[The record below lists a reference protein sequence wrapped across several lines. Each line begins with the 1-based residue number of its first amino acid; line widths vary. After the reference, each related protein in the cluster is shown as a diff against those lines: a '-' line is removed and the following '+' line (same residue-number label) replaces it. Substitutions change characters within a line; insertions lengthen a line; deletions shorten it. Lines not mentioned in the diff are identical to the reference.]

1 MTSDVEQDRLM
12 PAPPEPSAEPGPG
25 ALAPRQFGLVNWIGL
40 WTLYVKEVRRFA
52 KVFGQ
57 TVMAPTV
64 TSLLFLAIFALALGG
79 AVREIGG
86 VPYVQFLVPGL
97 VMMAMA
103 QNAFANTSSSIMI
116 AKVQGNIVDMLM
128 PPLSAAELTVAFT
141 LGGVTRGLL
150 VGLVTSLGMLPFAPM
165 AVHDLAALLFY
176 ALAASTMM
184 SLIGIVTAIWSDKFD
199 QMAAVTNFVITP
211 LAFLSGTFYSV
222 ERLPPVWYVVSHLN
236 PFFYMIDGF
245 RYGLTGHADG
255 SLIAGA
261 AVLVAVNL
269 ALGLVCYTMFATGYK
284 LKE

>member
-12 PAPPEPSAEPGPG
+12 PAPPEPSAEPAPG
-25 ALAPRQFGLVNWIGL
+25 ALAPRHFGAVNWIGL
-40 WTLYVKEVRRFA
+40 WTLYLKEVRRFV

-64 TSLLFLAIFALALGG
+64 TTLLFLAIFALALGG

-86 VPYVQFLVPGL
+86 VPYVQFLAPGL

-128 PPLSAAELTVAFT
+128 PPLSPLELTIAFT
-141 LGGVTRGLL
+141 LGGVTRGLV
-150 VGLVTSLGMLPFAPM
+150 VGLVTALAILPFAPM
-165 AVHDLAALLFY
+165 VVHDLAALVFY
-176 ALAASTMM
+176 ALAASMM
-184 SLIGIVTAIWSDKFD
+184 LSLIGILTAVWSDKFD

-222 ERLPPVWYVVSHLN
+222 ERLPSFWYVVSHLN

-245 RYGLTGHADG
+245 RYGFIGHADG
-255 SLIAGA
+255 SLLAGA
-261 AVLVAVNL
+261 VVLVAVNL
-269 ALGLVCYTMFATGYK
+269 ALGLGCYVLFATGYK